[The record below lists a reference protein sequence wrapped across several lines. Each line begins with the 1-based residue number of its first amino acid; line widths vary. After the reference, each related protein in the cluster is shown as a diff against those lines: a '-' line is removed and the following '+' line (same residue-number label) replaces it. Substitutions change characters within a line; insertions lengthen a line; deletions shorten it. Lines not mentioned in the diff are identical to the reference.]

1 MANADEVPENRRV
14 FRYVVE
20 ITDLSSGSSHRVPL
34 SFQQVVLI
42 LPAARR
48 RRRTS
53 AAAAASQS
61 PEPPE
66 PITSRQPSTDRIRF
80 EDGEFVLEASTWE
93 EFRARLR
100 DQYPDDRFERRLH
113 VQRDREAEVR
123 REEAIQSL
131 IKLIAEGM
139 VDDLLKEQAAAQSL
153 RSGEQGSSTSP

>member
-1 MANADEVPENRRV
+1 MSSPVEVPESRRV
-14 FRYVVE
+14 YRYEVE

-48 RRRTS
+48 RRSTL

-66 PITSRQPSTDRIRF
+66 PIPSRQPSPDRIRC
-80 EDGEFVLEASTWE
+80 EDGEFVLEASTWD

-100 DQYPDDRFERRLH
+100 DRYPDGRFERRLH

-123 REEAIQSL
+123 REEAIQGL
-131 IKLIAEGM
+131 IKLIAEGI
-139 VDDLLKEQAAAQSL
+139 VEECLKEQGRAQC
-153 RSGEQGSSTSP
+153 